1 MRWTGRG
8 GSRPVCSGRLALLRS
23 PIVPLALLAFAVYSV
38 YSISR
43 ADQLLTAGYDLGI
56 FDQAVRAY
64 SQFRPPLS
72 PLKGDDFTLL
82 GDHFHPILVVLA
94 PLYWIW
100 DDARV
105 LLVAQAALVAGSSVF
120 VWRVARRRVG
130 VGASCLLAVG
140 YLLGRPLQSLADFDF
155 HEVAFAVPVLAWA
168 VDAFDRRSDR
178 QLVAASAVLLLI
190 REDMGAVVLILGLL
204 RAARR
209 PRIVGVLLACSGA
222 AAFAVVVGVV
232 IPSIGGRGYAYWDY
246 GALGAS
252 GGEVVRTMLER
263 PWMVVGLFFTPI
275 VKTMTLLGLLSP
287 LLLFPLLSPVSL
299 LALPLL
305 AERFL
310 SDRPAL
316 WTSGFHYD
324 APVWVVLVLGAID
337 GGGRLLRRLP
347 SSEWRARSALVVG
360 AVVFA
365 VPVIGTIVC
374 LDDEAFPLA
383 RMVTG
388 DTWSRTAHRRDQV
401 AAIERVP
408 ASTCIA
414 ADDRLVPLLTW
425 SNRVSLPGVLSRPPD
440 FLLLDLSQ
448 EEAGSVRGL
457 ELRTTTIRDDA
468 LADGYRVVAR
478 FGEVEVLESPQYRGP
493 SAECAR

>member
-1 MRWTGRG
+1 M
-8 GSRPVCSGRLALLRS
+8 CSGRLALLRS

>member
-1 MRWTGRG
+1 MCGGR
-8 GSRPVCSGRLALLRS
+8 VAWLRS

-72 PLKGDDFTLL
+72 PLKGDDVNLL

-100 DDARV
+100 DDGRV
-105 LLVAQAALVAGSSVF
+105 LLVAQAALVAISSVF
-120 VWRVARRRVG
+120 VWRFARRRVG
-130 VGASCLLAVG
+130 TGASCLLVVG
-140 YLLGRPLQSLADFDF
+140 YLLGWPLQCLADFDF

-168 VDAFDRRSDR
+168 IDAVDSRSDR
-178 QLVAASAVLLLI
+178 QLVAASVVLLLI

-246 GALGAS
+246 GALGAD

-263 PWMVVGLFFTPI
+263 PWIAIGLFFTPI

-287 LLLFPLLSPVSL
+287 LLLLPLLSPVSL

-324 APVWVVLVLGAID
+324 APVWIVLVLGAVD

-347 SSEWRARSALVVG
+347 SSVGRARSALVVG

-365 VPVIGTIVC
+365 VPVIGTIVR

-388 DTWSRTAHRRDQV
+388 DTWSRTAHGKDQL

-414 ADDRLVPLLTW
+414 ADDRLVPLLTR

-468 LADGYRVVAR
+468 LADGYRIVAR
-478 FGEVEVLESPQYRGP
+478 FGEVEVLESPEYRGS

>member
-1 MRWTGRG
+1 VCGGR
-8 GSRPVCSGRLALLRS
+8 VAWLRS

-72 PLKGDDFTLL
+72 PLKGDDVNLL

-94 PLYWIW
+94 PLHWIW
-100 DDARV
+100 DDGRV
-105 LLVAQAALVAGSSVF
+105 LLVAQAALVAISSVF
-120 VWRVARRRVG
+120 VWRFARRRVG
-130 VGASCLLAVG
+130 TGASCLLVVG
-140 YLLGRPLQSLADFDF
+140 YLLGWPLQCLADFDF

-168 VDAFDRRSDR
+168 IDVVDSRSDR
-178 QLVAASAVLLLI
+178 QLVAASVVLLLI

-246 GALGAS
+246 GALGAD
-252 GGEVVRTMLER
+252 GGEVLRTMLER
-263 PWMVVGLFFTPI
+263 PWITIGLFFTPI

-287 LLLFPLLSPVSL
+287 LLLLPLLSPVSL

-324 APVWVVLVLGAID
+324 APVWAVLVLGAVD

-347 SSEWRARSALVVG
+347 SSVGRARVSLVVG
-360 AVVFA
+360 AVVCA
-365 VPVIGTIVC
+365 VPVTGTIVC

-388 DTWSRTAHRRDQV
+388 DTWSRTAHGKDQL

-414 ADDRLVPLLTW
+414 ADDRLVPLLTR

-468 LADGYRVVAR
+468 LADGYRIVAR
-478 FGEVEVLESPQYRGP
+478 FGEVEVLESPEYRGS